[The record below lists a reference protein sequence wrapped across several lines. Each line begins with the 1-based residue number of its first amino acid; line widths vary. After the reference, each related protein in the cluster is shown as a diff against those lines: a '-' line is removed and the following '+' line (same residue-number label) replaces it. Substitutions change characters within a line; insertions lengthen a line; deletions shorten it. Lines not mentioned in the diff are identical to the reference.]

1 MTSEL
6 QELEGPH
13 FNTAGWEKDFNGC
26 HPVEMLARIAKFEG
40 KEEAKYEPHR
50 RNVRNPGGHDT
61 RKVVCCSYDNFK
73 VLGNG
78 KLEKQAKMVSARN
91 MIVKIKTVNIGIV
104 NETLAAGVTL
114 DPCVDPKPHKK
125 PLVRQFKSFTS
136 GGTLGSS
143 FVAAATSSSSEG
155 KPKDIV
161 TPPVCS
167 VKDTDNIEIEQ
178 YKAYLDGKIETP
190 TEKLPPNDSDAI
202 SQSSPAPEPKIV
214 FKRSADTDTQY
225 TSEPDNKKSKTENEP
240 SQEAETSSSDSQHQD
255 WNPSNYGYHCNN
267 SESRGRGRGG
277 WRGYNRGYNNR
288 GRGWGGGG
296 YGANNYGGYGY
307 GGGGGY
313 GYGGGGG
320 YNYGYGGWQQ

>member
-1 MTSEL
+1 MFNMNSDP

-13 FNTAGWEKDFNGC
+13 FSTAGWEKDFNGC

-40 KEEAKYEPHR
+40 KEEARYEPHR
-50 RNVRNPGGHDT
+50 KNVRNPGGHDT

-143 FVAAATSSSSEG
+143 FVAAASTSSE
-155 KPKDIV
+155 KPQEIV

-167 VKDTDNIEIEQ
+167 VRDTDNIEIEQ
-178 YKAYLDGKIETP
+178 YQAYIDGKIENP
-190 TEKLPPNDSDAI
+190 TEKLPPKNSDVI
-202 SQSSPAPEPKIV
+202 SQASPAPEPKIV
-214 FKRSADTDTQY
+214 FKRSADNDNH
-225 TSEPDNKKSKTENEP
+225 EPSNKKSKAEESP
-240 SQEAETSSSDSQHQD
+240 DEAESSASDSQPPAWD
-255 WNPSNYGYHCNN
+255 PSNYGYQCHNP
-267 SESRGRGRGG
+267 ESRGRGRGG
-277 WRGYNRGYNNR
+277 WRGHNRGHNR
-288 GRGWGGGG
+288 GRGWGG
-296 YGANNYGGYGY
+296 YGASNYGGYGY
-307 GGGGGY
+307 
-313 GYGGGGG
+313 GGG